1 MKFKAQDIAE
11 MLEGE
16 VVGDLNTEVSGV
28 SKIED
33 GKPETLAFLANA
45 KYEHYIY
52 DTKASIVL
60 VNKTFKPTKSV
71 QATMIKVEDAYQ
83 AVATLLQMYDDM
95 KPKPTGIEEPSFI
108 SKSSKIGKEPYI
120 GAFAY
125 IGSNVTIGDNVK
137 IYPHAYIGDNVKIGD
152 NSTIY
157 SGVKIYESCIIGQ
170 NCTIHAS
177 SVIGADGFGF
187 APSDNNDYK
196 KVPQIGNVIL
206 EDNVEIG
213 ANSCIDRAT
222 MGSTFIR
229 KGVKIDNLVQIA
241 HNVEVGKN
249 TVVAAQT
256 GIAGSAKIGEH
267 CMFGGQVGI
276 VGHLEIANG
285 VQVAAQSGIPSS
297 VKTEGAILQ
306 GTPAIKISNFQKSYV
321 VYRRLP
327 ELSRKVSQLE
337 KQIEELKLK

>member
-16 VVGDLNTEVSGV
+16 VVGDHDIEVSGV

-60 VNKTFKPTKSV
+60 VNRTFNPTKPV
-71 QATMIKVEDAYQ
+71 QATMIKVDDAYQ
-83 AVATLLQMYDDM
+83 AVASLLQMYDDM

-108 SKSSKIGKEPYI
+108 SKSSKIGKDPYI

-137 IYPHAYIGDNVKIGD
+137 IYPHAYIGDNVTISD
-152 NSTIY
+152 NSIIF
-157 SGVKIYESCIIGQ
+157 SGVKIYESCKLGK
-170 NCTIHAS
+170 NCTVHAG

-187 APSDNNDYK
+187 APSGDNDYK
-196 KVPQIGNVIL
+196 KVPQIGNVVL

-241 HNVEVGKN
+241 HNVEIGKN

-256 GIAGSAKIGEH
+256 GIAGSVKIGEH

-276 VGHLEIANG
+276 AGHLYISNG
-285 VQVAAQSGIPSS
+285 VKIAAQSGIASS
-297 VKTEGAILQ
+297 IKTEDIIVQ
-306 GTPAIKISNFQKSYV
+306 GSPAIKISNFQRSYV
-321 VYRRLP
+321 VYRSLP
-327 ELSRKVSQLE
+327 ELNKKISQLE

>member
-157 SGVKIYESCIIGQ
+157 SGVKIYESCILGQ

>member
-157 SGVKIYESCIIGQ
+157 SGVKIYESCILGQ

-276 VGHLEIANG
+276 VGHLEVANG